1 MRIGLLVVSHGSKDS
16 SWVTLVDEAIA
27 GARWPEGLP
36 VASSFLEGVP
46 DRSIQDGI
54 DQLEALGVDH
64 IGVVPLFVSSGS
76 THVDEIAYALGA
88 KSEPLCETDLEP
100 FHTKAHILYGQP
112 IDDDDAMIA
121 MVSDR
126 LQSLGVVAQR
136 DAVLLVAHGSPHMP
150 FQTWWREGLERI
162 AARLVEDEKC
172 ISASH
177 ALLCCDSL
185 PDAVQQSLSSLD
197 AAKQSERD
205 MQSKQDQQQDS
216 HEKMLERVD
225 SAVVAVVPIFLSK
238 GYFTTK
244 AIPERLQL
252 EPHSIRV
259 GASADKGAILP
270 HSLVTEWEGRILY
283 DGEPLLPHPAL
294 SIWLEQESQRVLS
307 RIEESLSNG

>member
-1 MRIGLLVVSHGSKDS
+1 MRIGLLIVSHGSKDS

-100 FHTKAHILYGQP
+100 FHTKAHIIYGQP
-112 IDDDDAMIA
+112 IDDDDTMIA

-150 FQTWWREGLERI
+150 FQTWWREGLNRI

-172 ISASH
+172 ISAAH

-185 PDAVQQSLSSLD
+185 PDAVQQALNSLD
-197 AAKQSERD
+197 SAKLD
-205 MQSKQDQQQDS
+205 KQGEQLDTHD
-216 HEKMLERVD
+216 EGLERAD

-252 EPHSIRV
+252 QPHSFRV
-259 GASADKGAILP
+259 GASVDNGTIMP
-270 HSLVTEWEGRILY
+270 HSLVTAWEGRILY

-307 RIEESLSNG
+307 RLEESLSNG

>member
-1 MRIGLLVVSHGSKDS
+1 MRIGLLIVSHGSKDS

-54 DQLEALGVDH
+54 DQLEAQGVDH

-100 FHTKAHILYGQP
+100 FHTKAHIIYGQP
-112 IDDDDAMIA
+112 IDDDDTMIA

-126 LQSLGVVAQR
+126 LQSLGVVAKR
-136 DAVLLVAHGSPHMP
+136 DTVLLVAHGSPHMP
-150 FQTWWREGLERI
+150 FQNWWRQGLDSI
-162 AARLVEDEKC
+162 AARLIEEERC
-172 ISASH
+172 ISAAH

-185 PDAVQQSLSSLD
+185 PDAVQQLLSKLD
-197 AAKQSERD
+197 SSKRN
-205 MQSKQDQQQDS
+205 MQGEQQGANDEGHDQFG
-216 HEKMLERVD
+216 

-244 AIPERLQL
+244 AIPERLQFQ
-252 EPHSIRV
+252 PNSVRV
-259 GASADKGAILP
+259 SASAGSGDILP

-294 SIWLEQESQRVLS
+294 SVWLEQESQRVLS
-307 RIEESLSNG
+307 RLKESLSNG